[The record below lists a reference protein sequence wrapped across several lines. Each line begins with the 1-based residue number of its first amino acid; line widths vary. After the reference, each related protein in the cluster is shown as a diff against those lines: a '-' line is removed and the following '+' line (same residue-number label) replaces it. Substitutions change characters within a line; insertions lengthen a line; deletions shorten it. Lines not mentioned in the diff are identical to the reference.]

1 MISSLVLVS
10 TIGGFLVAAAP
21 ALAQGVQSQFFDPS
35 IEGAGMGGA
44 SIAAFWEENPNDRA
58 NPALM
63 GFHRGL
69 RYSYGDTQLVPE
81 LADDVHFSSHRIL
94 AGAWGVGVAMT
105 GKPIE
110 SVGRLRIDY
119 GELEVTDAF
128 GNPITLEPHEDVRS
142 FAVGVSV
149 LDLVSSIRVARGGE
163 PLELSRR
170 VSLALGHAWKTYKID
185 FAPVELIPNGQG
197 EGSNNDAGLVLRIAP
212 YDGIGGGLMESSDH
226 LRFRLELAGAM
237 SRLNYLNDR
246 SVEYANGDSDDLQ
259 SERNAGASAQVTMAV
274 PGDLGWFS
282 NIATPAI
289 RMGFAWEESNL
300 YQDDEKLSYYA
311 TRVGGVVS
319 FFDVLY
325 FRSGHLRDYISTQ
338 NGNTIGLGLSLKWKN
353 AFGVKGDYATQ
364 PRGEFLPSDRDR
376 WGFTVFVDPYRL
388 MKLQKE

>member
-10 TIGGFLVAAAP
+10 IGGFLVAAAP
-21 ALAQGVQSQFFDPS
+21 ALAQFGAQSQFIDPS

-69 RYSYGDTQLVPE
+69 RYSYGNTILVPE
-81 LADDVHFSSHRIL
+81 LADGVHYESHRIL
-94 AGAWGVGVAMT
+94 AGAWGVGVAIT
-105 GKPIE
+105 GKPID

-119 GELEVTDAF
+119 GEIEATDGF
-128 GNPITLEPHEDVRS
+128 GNPITVEPHEDVRS
-142 FAVGVSV
+142 FALGVSV

-185 FAPVELIPNGQG
+185 FVNFAPFGQG

-237 SRLNYLNDR
+237 TRLNYLNDH
-246 SVEYANGDSDDLQ
+246 SIGYADGSSDDLQ

-289 RMGFAWEESNL
+289 RVGFAWEESDL

-325 FRSGHLRDYISTQ
+325 FRSGHLRDYITTE

-364 PRGEFLPSDRDR
+364 PRGEFLTSDRDR
-376 WGFTVFVDPYRL
+376 WGFTAFVDPYRL
-388 MKLQKE
+388 MKLKKE